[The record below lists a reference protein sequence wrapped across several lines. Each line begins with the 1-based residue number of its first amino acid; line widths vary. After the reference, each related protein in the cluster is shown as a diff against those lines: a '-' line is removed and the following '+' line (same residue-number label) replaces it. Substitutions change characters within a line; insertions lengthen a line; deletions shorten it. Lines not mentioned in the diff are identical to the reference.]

1 MVTRR
6 SHTKSRSGCRDCKR
20 RKVKCDEAYP
30 SCFNCTRQGIPCSL
44 STSRASPPSRTT
56 PQTPSSAPPSASGPS
71 PEEAPGAFPDA
82 AAAVRRGGPAPQPPP
97 TIELWGRGLELM
109 HHYALHT
116 ADTIS
121 SHPGIRHVWR
131 VVVPE
136 MAYDCPFLAHG
147 VLAMA
152 ALHKAHLLPPERD
165 TYLGLATSHQNAGLE
180 GFRALLHT
188 VDDATW
194 QPFFCFASLVT
205 FYVASLP
212 AHDGGGGGGG
222 GGYDAPDVT
231 ALFVFVRGVKAILE
245 PYQTRLSRTR
255 LAPLVEGVWI
265 VDPGDPEYENPAL
278 HRSPLPPDIFDA
290 LRRLAA
296 FLDEHLAAGDAARR
310 ADYAVAVAELRKAA
324 YLVAHAGA
332 RPEVGMVVFWPYVLS
347 DAVAAD
353 VRAAAPC
360 AAVLLAHFA
369 VLLCAVERGYWFLG
383 GWSRRLLDAADA
395 RLAGLPALAG
405 ALAWPRKQI
414 LELYGQ

>member
-6 SHTKSRSGCRDCKR
+6 SHTKSRNGCRDCKR

-44 STSRASPPSRTT
+44 STSPASPSRTT
-56 PQTPSSAPPSASGPS
+56 PQTPSTAPSASVPS
-71 PEEAPGAFPDA
+71 PEAPYQFID
-82 AAAVRRGGPAPQPPP
+82 AAVRRGRLTPQPP

-121 SHPGIRHVWR
+121 SHPGIQHVWR
-131 VVVPE
+131 VIVPE
-136 MAYDCPFLAHG
+136 MGYDCPFLTHG

-165 TYLGLATSHQNAGLE
+165 RYLDLATSHQNAGLE

-188 VDDATW
+188 VGDANW
-194 QPFFCFASLVT
+194 QPFVCFASLVT
-205 FYVASLP
+205 LYVAYLP
-212 AHDGGGGGGG
+212 AHGG

-231 ALFVFVRGVKAILE
+231 ALFVFVRGAKAILE
-245 PYQTRLSRTR
+245 PYQARLSRTR
-255 LAPLVEGVWI
+255 LAPLAEGVWI

-278 HRSPLPPDIFDA
+278 HRSPLPADIFDA

-296 FLDEHLAAGDAARR
+296 FFDEHLAGDAARR
-310 ADYAVAVAELRKAA
+310 GDYAVAVAELRKAV

-332 RPEVGMVVFWPYVLS
+332 RPEVGMVVFWPYVVS
-347 DAVAAD
+347 DAVMAD
-353 VRAAAPC
+353 VQAAAPC

-369 VLLCAVERGYWFLG
+369 VLLCAVERGYWFLR

-405 ALAWPRKQI
+405 ALAWPRRQI
-414 LELYGQ
+414 SELYGQ